1 MKTFIALFRGINVG
15 GKNKIIMKELK
26 LLMEA
31 CGYENIRTY
40 IQSGNAVFDSQT
52 QPDDKIVE
60 LIDEQYG
67 FRPHLM
73 ILTEIDLEQA
83 IANNPYPD
91 AEGKTCHFYFCKSC
105 PEAVD
110 DTKLELLRSDSEE
123 YTLADTIFYLHAP
136 DGISRSKLAANVEK
150 CLGVPCTARN
160 LNTVRKLWN
169 MVQDS

>member
-1 MKTFIALFRGINVG
+1 
-15 GKNKIIMKELK
+15 MKELK

-83 IANNPYPD
+83 IANNPYPE
-91 AEGKTCHFYFCKSC
+91 AEGKTC
-105 PEAVD
+105 
-110 DTKLELLRSDSEE
+110 
-123 YTLADTIFYLHAP
+123 
-136 DGISRSKLAANVEK
+136 
-150 CLGVPCTARN
+150 
-160 LNTVRKLWN
+160 
-169 MVQDS
+169 